1 MRKILFTEHLII
13 TVLKSV
19 KAGIT
24 AKDVCREAAIYE
36 ASYYKLKAKC
46 GVMEVENIKK
56 NQGIGEGNRSL
67 KQMFTDLN
75 LENRAL

>member
-1 MRKILFTEHLII
+1 MSPEENAMRKILFTEHQII

-46 GVMEVENIKK
+46 GVMEAENKKIKAL
-56 NQGIGEGNRSL
+56 ERRTEASNRCL
-67 KQMFTDLN
+67 LT
-75 LENRAL
+75 